1 MKPDDLSAPDYIR
14 WAVNDPRNVTLWAR
28 GAPSQTRVFNRL
40 RSDVLRSRIVV
51 FDKAATEVIARVAS
65 LPPSDLLRAARSA
78 RSPWPAC
85 ICIFDY
91 AHFLSLTVTDG
102 NEVDPEAPNEFPI
115 LITSDESG
123 ARGTASA
130 LGRMKVTQTG
140 AMVGLT
146 VEPASIRFDFSGE
159 TLPRPDPRCRES
171 VRKRMTVNLEA
182 IHLRARIQLDQQGNF
197 ASLSPE
203 GRDQVEAVLTD
214 IMLGRPHED
223 AWTLGSAFL
232 PPSFGTDGGI
242 ENWGQ
247 RIHAETADMATIGR
261 MMTPCWSPYCSP
273 ADFDGKDG
281 WDDEM
286 MTQPIMEARGT
297 GRIILA
303 IMAVLGESGSTVI
316 ETARPSGSRM
326 VGHRRTPFMA
336 VSHIRIDLSRLTLT
350 RPHDDAPQGPSR
362 SLKVEHQVRGHW
374 VHYLRHGAAS
384 CAHLWTPAG
393 EGGRRQECGCGA
405 FRVWRSEHIRGS
417 AAAGYA
423 FMSPV
428 VVTA

>member
-14 WAVNDPRNVTLWAR
+14 WAVSDPKNTTLWAR
-28 GAPSQTRVFNRL
+28 GPASQSRVFNRL
-40 RSDVLRSRIVV
+40 KADVLRSRIVV
-51 FDKAATEVIARVAS
+51 FDKAATAVLASVAS
-65 LPPSDLLRAARSA
+65 LPPSDLLRAALSA
-78 RSPWPAC
+78 RMPWPAS

-91 AHFLSLTVTDG
+91 AHFLSLTATG
-102 NEVDPEAPNEFPI
+102 EVDPEAPNEFPI
-115 LITSDESG
+115 LITADETG

-146 VEPASIRFDFSGE
+146 VEPVSIRFDFSGE
-159 TLPRPDPRCRES
+159 TLPHPDPGCRDS
-171 VRKRMTVNLEA
+171 VRRRMTANLEA
-182 IHLRARIQLDQQGNF
+182 IHARAKMRIDEQESFIG
-197 ASLSPE
+197 LSPE
-203 GRDQVEAVLTD
+203 GRKTVEAVLSE
-214 IMLGRPHED
+214 IMLARPHED
-223 AWTLGSAFL
+223 AWTLGHAFL
-232 PPSFGTDGGI
+232 PPSFGTDGGLM
-242 ENWGQ
+242 NWNE
-247 RIHAETADMATIGR
+247 RIRSETADTASIGLT
-261 MMTPCWSPYCSP
+261 MTPVWSPYCSP
-273 ADFDGKDG
+273 RDFDGKDG
-281 WDDEM
+281 WDDDM

-316 ETARPSGSRM
+316 ETTRPAGSRM

-336 VSHIRIDLSRLTLT
+336 VSNIRIDLSRLIVT
-350 RPHDDAPQGPSR
+350 RPRDEAPQGPSR

-374 VHYLRHGAAS
+374 VHYLRHGSGS

-393 EGGRRQECGCGA
+393 EAGRRQECACGA

-428 VVTA
+428 AVTA